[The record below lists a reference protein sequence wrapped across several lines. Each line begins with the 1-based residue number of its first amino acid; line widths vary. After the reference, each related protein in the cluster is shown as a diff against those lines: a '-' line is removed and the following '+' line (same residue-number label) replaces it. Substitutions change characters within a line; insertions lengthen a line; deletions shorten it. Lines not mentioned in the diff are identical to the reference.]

1 MNVFKYL
8 YTVNYS
14 NLLNIPIRCS
24 KVLKNCKYLFS
35 QPANRSQPSTPS
47 VHLSIRPPSPT
58 PPAKSHNG
66 KIRILYLVQWA
77 TNEAKPQSAKHQNN
91 HQQIITRSWYT
102 DTTQQNY
109 LNWKVKQTAGQT
121 WSNLDTICQ
130 WPSSVKDQGQVS
142 GFRINDQGQVSRSD
156 LYPIL
161 HRILGH
167 NLQKAA
173 AVWKCCLA
181 AYLTLFKYENA
192 YLTSFKYE
200 NAYLT
205 FFCPGLCLYH
215 PSTEAHPHQP
225 IWIFHK
231 KLTVKV
237 HLRN

>member
-1 MNVFKYL
+1 MGPSL
-8 YTVNYS
+8 
-14 NLLNIPIRCS
+14 
-24 KVLKNCKYLFS
+24 
-35 QPANRSQPSTPS
+35 RS
-47 VHLSIRPPSPT
+47 
-58 PPAKSHNG
+58 
-66 KIRILYLVQWA
+66 
-77 TNEAKPQSAKHQNN
+77 QSAKHQNN

-121 WSNLDTICQ
+121 WSNLDTICK

-181 AYLTLFKYENA
+181 AYLT
-192 YLTSFKYE
+192 SFKYE

-231 KLTVKV
+231 NWQSKYIWETKSKKNRVSGWWG
-237 HLRN
+237 HYSLRNIKT